1 MVQAGAGTGKV
12 FLLHHMD
19 DLDHFP
25 HGAVLVAHSDSSN
38 FVRIMPFASAII
50 TDLGTPTSHMA
61 ALCREFRVPT
71 VVNTGDASSILRHGQ
86 EVTLLADDEGQA
98 TVYEGIAG
106 KLLSHARSG
115 AMRMDE
121 LYEFRKKRYVLRFI
135 SPLHL
140 IDPLLENFLPA
151 GCKTMHDI
159 LRFIHEQSVAELIE
173 SARDGGRT
181 KAAVK
186 LDLPIP
192 AGIMVADIGGG
203 LKEVRDGRNVTYEDV
218 LSVPFK
224 AILKGMMHPGAWHAE
239 AVSLQTQDFF
249 SSMMRMPDI
258 VSDSESYLR
267 YNVAVISRDYVNLNL
282 RFGYHYNMMDC
293 FCSDRARDNHIY
305 FRFTGGATDILKRS
319 RRIELIAR
327 ILREYAFTIKIKGDL
342 IIARLSN
349 ISREEMENI
358 LDQTG
363 RLIAFTRQLDAVL
376 HDDESVARYTKKF
389 LSGVYTL

>member
-1 MVQAGAGTGKV
+1 AGT
-12 FLLHHMD
+12 
-19 DLDHFP
+19 
-25 HGAVLVAHSDSSN
+25 
-38 FVRIMPFASAII
+38 
-50 TDLGTPTSHMA
+50 
-61 ALCREFRVPT
+61 
-71 VVNTGDASSILRHGQ
+71 
-86 EVTLLADDEGQA
+86 
-98 TVYEGIAG
+98 
-106 KLLSHARSG
+106 
-115 AMRMDE
+115 MRMDE

-140 IDPLLENFLPA
+140 IDPLLESFVPS

-159 LRFIHEQSVAELIE
+159 LRFIHEKSVSELIE
-173 SARDGGRT
+173 SARDGERT
-181 KAAVK
+181 RASVK
-186 LDLPIP
+186 LDLPVP

-203 LKEVRDGRNVTYEDV
+203 LLEVPAGRNVSYEDIA
-218 LSVPFK
+218 SIPFR

-239 AVSLQTQDFF
+239 TVALQAQDFF

-258 VSDSESYLR
+258 VSDSETYLS

-293 FCSDRARDNHIY
+293 YCSDKARDNHIY
-305 FRFTGGATDILKRS
+305 FRFTGGATDIIKRS

-327 ILREYAFTIKIKGDL
+327 ILREYGFTLKIQGDL

-349 ISREEMENI
+349 IGREEMENI

-376 HDDESVARYTKKF
+376 KDDESVARYTEKF